1 MRGEVTS
8 YISARGGE
16 TASRELVLAS
26 PLGGGNETKARE
38 QPGFALFMI
47 MIYDYYHLHIRM
59 LAYEKASQK
68 GI

>member
-16 TASRELVLAS
+16 TAGRELVLAS
-26 PLGGGNETKARE
+26 PRGGNEGKARE

-47 MIYDYYHLHIRM
+47 MVYDYYHLHIRM